1 MTTQALTVSVE
12 TSFIT
17 VNAEAGPESLPND
30 IQAFPPLSIEIKDT
44 ASRLNNPLDAII
56 NNQEIQINQGVWNNL
71 NQNVPQFNNKIDII
85 DGTDT
90 TILAKYPPKSIPV
103 ENGTWNTG
111 FIPKNA
117 EISINVGSTTNTL
130 ETKITNSKIPIH
142 DSNLDLFEANGNTV
156 NAELFIS
163 NTTVISSQGPVEN
176 GYEWDWLTRNGAIS
190 SGSEPVLDVATAD
203 ANPSGLQFKPDGTI
217 MYFSGWS
224 NDAVYQISLSTPW
237 DITSN
242 SGLIGITNTGSFGVN
257 VKDFFLKSD
266 GTKLYIAHPTKISE
280 YDLSTAWDITTVS
293 STPVN
298 EETVDRY
305 TATSA
310 GGLYFKPDGSIMYYC
325 DGGDDYF
332 SQYTLT
338 TPWDISTK
346 TDFKSIS
353 QSGESAAQA
362 IYIKEDDGTILY
374 IVGSSG
380 DGIDY
385 YTLSTPWDITT
396 RSSTAG
402 HFSFGNTGLNPTG
415 LFIKP
420 NGGSIIWATFRTA
433 GSIQTGIT
441 KGIMEFSFSAGG
453 IKTPS
458 TEASDKKPT
467 LDYQSSG
474 DIALNSKISNTK
486 IISKKSST
494 LSTSSYGIKN
504 TTLKIVN
511 NTDTALE
518 RTLNSK
524 KILIENP
531 PSDSNG
537 SIVTNK
543 NNTGIDVIPTT
554 KSPTEIP
561 ISSKYIGIEADKAS
575 LSPSFCNAVQLVI
588 MTSNQTPLG
597 YFERDGHG
605 YFETI
610 TPENDP
616 RLRLG
621 TQFNS
626 EDSGDDGDAGGG
638 GGVGSGPIQ
647 SWS

>member
-1 MTTQALTVSVE
+1 MTIQALTVSVE
-12 TSFIT
+12 TSFNT
-17 VNAEAGPESLPND
+17 VNAEAGPDSLPSN
-30 IQAFPPLSIEIKDT
+30 IQAFPPISIEIEDT
-44 ASRLNNPLDAII
+44 SSRLNNPLDAII
-56 NNQEIQINQGVWNNL
+56 NNKEIQINQGVWNNL
-71 NQNVPQFNNKIDII
+71 NQNVPQFNNKINII

-90 TILAKYPPKSIPV
+90 TILAKYPPKAIPI
-103 ENGTWNTG
+103 ENGTWNNG
-111 FIPKNA
+111 FTTKNA
-117 EISINVGSTTNTL
+117 DINISVGNTTNTL

-142 DSNLDLFEANGNTV
+142 DANLDLFESNGDTV
-156 NAELFIS
+156 NTELFIS
-163 NTTVISSQGPVEN
+163 NTTGISSNGPIEN
-176 GYEWDWLTRNGAIS
+176 GYEWDWLTRNGTTS
-190 SGSEPVLDVATAD
+190 SGSEPVIDVNAAD
-203 ANPSGLQFKPDGTI
+203 TNPSGVHFKPDGTVL
-217 MYFSGWS
+217 YFSGYAT
-224 NDAVYQISLSTPW
+224 DAVYQVSLSTTW

-242 SGLIGITNTGSFGVN
+242 SSLAGITNTGSFPLN
-257 VKDFFLKSD
+257 LKDFFFKSD
-266 GTKLYIAHPTKISE
+266 GTKLYTSHPMKISE

-305 TATSA
+305 TGTSN

-353 QSGESAAQA
+353 QSGESNCQG
-362 IYIKEDDGTILY
+362 ISIKDDGTVLY
-374 IVGSSG
+374 IVGSTG

-420 NGGSIIWATFRTA
+420 NGGATIWATFRTA
-433 GSIQTGIT
+433 GSIQNSVTDGIA
-441 KGIMEFSFSAGG
+441 EFSFSAGG
-453 IKTPS
+453 IKIPS
-458 TEASDKKPT
+458 TEAINKPPI
-467 LDYQSSG
+467 LDYQSTG
-474 DIALNSKISNTK
+474 DITLISKISNTK
-486 IISKKSST
+486 ITSSKSST
-494 LSTSSYGIKN
+494 LFNSSYGGINN
-504 TTLKIVN
+504 TELKIVD
-511 NTDTALE
+511 NTDTTIE
-518 RTLNSK
+518 KTLTNK
-524 KILIENP
+524 KISIENP

-537 SIVTNK
+537 SFITSK
-543 NNTGIDVIPTT
+543 NNTGININPIT
-554 KSPTEIP
+554 KAPVEIP
-561 ISSKYIGIEADKAS
+561 ISSTYIGTEADKAS

-588 MTSNQTPLG
+588 FTSNQTPLG

-610 TPENDP
+610 TPQNDP
-616 RLRLG
+616 RIG
-621 TQFNS
+621 SGNS
-626 EDSGDDGDAGGG
+626 GGDDGDAGGGG

>member
-1 MTTQALTVSVE
+1 MTIQALTVSVE
-12 TSFIT
+12 TSFNT
-17 VNAEAGPESLPND
+17 VNAEAGPDSLPSN
-30 IQAFPPLSIEIKDT
+30 IQAFPPISIEIKDT
-44 ASRLNNPLDAII
+44 SSRLNNPLDAII
-56 NNQEIQINQGVWNNL
+56 NNKEIQINQGVWNNL
-71 NQNVPQFNNKIDII
+71 NQNVPQFNNKINII

-90 TILAKYPPKSIPV
+90 TILAKYPPKAIPI
-103 ENGTWNTG
+103 ENGTWNNG
-111 FIPKNA
+111 FTTKNA
-117 EISINVGSTTNTL
+117 DINISVGNTTNTL

-142 DSNLDLFEANGNTV
+142 DANLDLFESNGDTV
-156 NAELFIS
+156 NTELFIS
-163 NTTVISSQGPVEN
+163 NTTGISSNGPIEN
-176 GYEWDWLTRNGAIS
+176 GYEWDWLTRNGTTS
-190 SGSEPVLDVATAD
+190 SGSEPVIDVNAAD
-203 ANPSGLQFKPDGTI
+203 TNPSGVHFKPDGTVL
-217 MYFSGWS
+217 YFSGYAT
-224 NDAVYQISLSTPW
+224 DAVYQVSLSTPW

-242 SGLIGITNTGSFGVN
+242 SSLAGITNTGSFPLN
-257 VKDFFLKSD
+257 LKDFFFKSD
-266 GTKLYIAHPTKISE
+266 GTKLYTSHPMKISE

-305 TATSA
+305 TGTSN

-353 QSGESAAQA
+353 QSGESNCQG
-362 IYIKEDDGTILY
+362 ISIKDDGTVLY
-374 IVGSSG
+374 IVGSTG

-420 NGGSIIWATFRTA
+420 NGGATIWATFRTA
-433 GSIQTGIT
+433 GSIQNSVTDGIA
-441 KGIMEFSFSAGG
+441 EFSFSAGG
-453 IKTPS
+453 IKIPS
-458 TEASDKKPT
+458 TEAINKPPI
-467 LDYQSSG
+467 LDYQSTG
-474 DIALNSKISNTK
+474 DITLISKISNTK
-486 IISKKSST
+486 ITSSKSST
-494 LSTSSYGIKN
+494 LFNSSYGGINN
-504 TTLKIVN
+504 TELKIVD
-511 NTDTALE
+511 NTDTTIE
-518 RTLNSK
+518 KTLTNK
-524 KILIENP
+524 KISIENP

-537 SIVTNK
+537 SFITSK
-543 NNTGIDVIPTT
+543 NNTGININPIT
-554 KSPTEIP
+554 KAPVEIP
-561 ISSKYIGIEADKAS
+561 ISSTYIGTEADKAS

-588 MTSNQTPLG
+588 FTSNQTPLG

-610 TPENDP
+610 TPQNDP
-616 RLRLG
+616 RIG
-621 TQFNS
+621 SGNS
-626 EDSGDDGDAGGG
+626 GGDDGDAGGGG